1 MRVITGLARGRK
13 LKTPTGYDVRPT
25 TDQVKES
32 MFNILMNDV
41 EGRRVLDLFAGTG
54 QLGIEAISRGAREVV
69 FVDSSPESVKIVK
82 DNLSLCGFEA
92 PVLRTDALRYL
103 DNCGKFDLI
112 FLDPPYDSEL
122 YEQVLDKVNS
132 IDLLN
137 DGGIIVAE
145 ARRERLL
152 PEMKAPYHKLREY
165 NYGRLKICTYTKE
178 ISQ

>member
-25 TDQVKES
+25 ADQVKES

-92 PVLRTDALRYL
+92 AVLRTDALRYL

-152 PEMKAPYHKLREY
+152 PEMNAPYRKLREY
-165 NYGRLKICTYTKE
+165 NYGRLKLCTYTKE
-178 ISQ
+178 ITR